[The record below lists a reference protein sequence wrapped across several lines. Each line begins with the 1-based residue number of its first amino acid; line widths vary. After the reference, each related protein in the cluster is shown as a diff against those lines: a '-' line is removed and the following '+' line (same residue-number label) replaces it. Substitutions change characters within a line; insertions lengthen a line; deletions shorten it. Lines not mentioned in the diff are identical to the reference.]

1 MTRRAVFLDRDGVIN
16 RAIVRDGKP
25 YPPGQ
30 LSELRILPGVREA
43 CRRIREAG
51 YLLILVTN
59 QPDIARGAADARE
72 VSAMHD
78 HLRRYLR
85 LHDVKVCPHDDAAQ
99 CDCRKPKP
107 GLLLEAARDWN
118 IDLSASYF
126 VGDRW
131 RDIEAGQ
138 RAGCRAMF
146 IDYHYKERRPDAPFL
161 TVRSLRDAAEL
172 LLAAPD
178 QSQWSGHAAPNQFS
192 LGRSTES
199 MIKNSPG
206 PFPDSSFSPSCS

>member
-25 YPPGQ
+25 YPPKH
-30 LSELRILPGVREA
+30 LAELRIMPGVREA
-43 CRRIREAG
+43 CRSMRELG

-59 QPDIARGAADARE
+59 QPDIGRGTADAEE

-99 CDCRKPKP
+99 CECRKPKP
-107 GLLLEAARDWN
+107 GLLLEAAREWD

-138 RAGCRAMF
+138 RARCRAMF
-146 IDYHYKERRPDAPFL
+146 IDYGYSERRPAQPFIA
-161 TVRSLRDAAEL
+161 VRSLRDAA
-172 LLAAPD
+172 
-178 QSQWSGHAAPNQFS
+178 GHIIATASADQFS

-199 MIKNSPG
+199 MMRNWPG
-206 PFPDSSFSPSCS
+206 PFADSSFNPICS

>member
-16 RAIVRDGKP
+16 RAAVRDGKP
-25 YPPGQ
+25 YPPRH
-30 LSELRILPGVREA
+30 LTELRILPGVREA
-43 CRRIREAG
+43 CRSLRELG

-59 QPDIARGAADARE
+59 QPDIGRGTADAEE

-85 LHDVKVCPHDDAAQ
+85 LDDVKVCPHDDAAQ
-99 CDCRKPKP
+99 CECRKPKP
-107 GLLLEAARDWN
+107 GLLLEAAREWD

-131 RDIEAGQ
+131 RDIEAAQ

-146 IDYHYKERRPDAPFL
+146 IDYGYSERRPEAPFL
-161 TVRSLRDAAEL
+161 VVRSLRDAAGSV
-172 LLAAPD
+172 D
-178 QSQWSGHAAPNQFS
+178 QSPWSGHAAPYQSRWSDQLPN
-192 LGRSTES
+192 RSS
-199 MIKNSPG
+199 AGYAAKR
-206 PFPDSSFSPSCS
+206 

>member
-25 YPPGQ
+25 YPPKH
-30 LSELRILPGVREA
+30 LAELRIMPGVREA
-43 CRRIREAG
+43 CRSMRELG

-59 QPDIARGAADARE
+59 QPDIGRGTADAEE

-99 CDCRKPKP
+99 CECRKPKP
-107 GLLLEAARDWN
+107 GLLLEAAREWD

-146 IDYHYKERRPDAPFL
+146 IDYHYNERQPEPPF
-161 TVRSLRDAAEL
+161 TVVRSLRDAAGHIIT
-172 LLAAPD
+172 AAASAD
-178 QSQWSGHAAPNQFS
+178 QFS

-199 MIKNSPG
+199 MMRNWPG
-206 PFPDSSFSPSCS
+206 PFADSSFSPICS